1 MTIEDEQLYAA
12 VQWQRKQ
19 RRRRA
24 VRLGDVTKELMD
36 NRISPQQA
44 RFGPIAE
51 LWNRLLPQELRRHCK
66 IVDISG
72 GRLKVLVDLPA
83 YMYEMQLCSSE
94 LLSEIQRQCP
104 RARIKKIKFVVGSK
118 ARA

>member
-1 MTIEDEQLYAA
+1 MTIEDEQLYSA

-19 RRRRA
+19 HRREA
-24 VRLGDVTKELMD
+24 VRLGDVTRELME

-44 RFGPIAE
+44 RFGPIAQI
-51 LWNRLLPQELRRHCK
+51 WNRLLPEELRRHCK
-66 IVDISG
+66 IAGFSA

-94 LLSEIQRQCP
+94 ILSELQRQCP
-104 RARIKKIKFVVGSK
+104 RAHIKKIKFVVG
-118 ARA
+118 